1 LEITPVL
8 AHPERNPDVQARPE
22 LLEPIVAGGALVQLT
37 AAAIDGRLGRS
48 AERCA
53 RLLLDRRLAHLIAS
67 DAHAPDVRAV
77 GLTDAVRAIDDAD
90 LARWLTLDVP
100 RAIVEGGV
108 VPAFPEPLKR
118 RGLFRRG
125 RA

>member
-1 LEITPVL
+1 VL

-53 RLLLDRRLAHLIAS
+53 RLLLDRRLAHMIAS
-67 DAHAPDVRAV
+67 DAHAPEVRAV

-90 LARWLTLDVP
+90 LARWLTVDVP
-100 RAIVEGGV
+100 RAIVEGGD
-108 VPAFPEPLKR
+108 VPGLPEPLKR
-118 RGLFRRG
+118 RGLFRR
-125 RA
+125 R